1 MAIDHALAARL
12 GDGEA
17 VLRLYG
23 WSHPTVSFGRNEPA
37 RAMYRGAAEAR
48 WRASTGAGRSA
59 ARGAPPLDFVRR
71 PTGGR
76 AVVHARELTYAV
88 VAPRSVWGGPRAA
101 YVAINEAL
109 EAALR
114 ALGVPVAL
122 AGAVGAAAGSVGGPD
137 GSPRGGGAFA
147 RVGAT
152 ALRPDAGPCF
162 RSPAPGEVVAAG
174 RKLVG
179 SAQARVE
186 GALLQHGSILLE
198 DDQGL
203 LDELGGAGGGGS
215 GGGGACGSGGA
226 AGGAARPATLREL
239 MGDVSI
245 DDVADAVAMSLRGTF
260 GGRWASGAY
269 RPEELEAAERLER
282 ERYGLDSWTWRR

>member
-1 MAIDHALAARL
+1 MALDHALAARL

-23 WSHPTVSFGRNEPA
+23 WSRPTVSFGRNEPA
-37 RAMYRGAAEAR
+37 RALYRGAAETR
-48 WRASTGAGRSA
+48 PRGSTGPGKAA
-59 ARGAPPLDFVRR
+59 ARGATPLDFVRR

-76 AVVHARELTYAV
+76 AVLHWRELTYTV
-88 VAPRSVWGGPRAA
+88 VAPLDAWGGPRAA
-101 YVAINEAL
+101 YVAINETL

-114 ALGVPVAL
+114 TLGVPVAL
-122 AGAVGAAAGSVGGPD
+122 AGAVGATAASVGGRTA
-137 GSPRGGGAFA
+137 SVGGQAASLGGPAGAV
-147 RVGAT
+147 RAT

-179 SAQARVE
+179 SAQARLE

-198 DDQGL
+198 DDQGR
-203 LDELGGAGGGGS
+203 LDELRAAGGGE
-215 GGGGACGSGGA
+215 SGGA

-245 DDVADAVAMSLRGTF
+245 DDVADAVAMSLRETF
-260 GGRWASGAY
+260 GGGWEAGAY
-269 RPEELEAAERLER
+269 RPEELEAAERLES